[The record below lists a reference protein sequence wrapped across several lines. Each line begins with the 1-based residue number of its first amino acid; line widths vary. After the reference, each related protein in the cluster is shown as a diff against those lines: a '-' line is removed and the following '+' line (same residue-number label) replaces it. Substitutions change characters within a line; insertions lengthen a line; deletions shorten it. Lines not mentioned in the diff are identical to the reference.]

1 MYIVTLYPA
10 AKVQWPRH
18 LYFVSSLAEKI
29 AAFEIEPRIE
39 LLAEM
44 RVTLEA
50 TKTRF
55 LAEGVLQG

>member
-1 MYIVTLYPA
+1 MDVQLPACSERELEHRQTLTLLVTLYPA
-10 AKVQWPRH
+10 AKVQ
-18 LYFVSSLAEKI
+18 S
-29 AAFEIEPRIE
+29 RIE